1 MTTLPEH
8 RRVLYGRTHAQPWN
22 PADMDPVTV
31 YPRASS
37 RMATVAYAV
46 VCLGASALIG
56 WLIAQGV

>member
-8 RRVLYGRTHAQPWN
+8 RRILEGRTYASPWS
-22 PADMDPVTV
+22 PSDMDPISC

-46 VCLGASALIG
+46 VCLCASALIG